1 MSQSL
6 WDSLDSA
13 TQELIMECANEAR
26 DYQYEQIDTMLET
39 LQAEMGSRRRHLLRG
54 GYCRMAAACAPIY
67 EKYVG
72 TGEGQIDPELVEKIQ
87 QEAAAV
93 A

>member
-1 MSQSL
+1 
-6 WDSLDSA
+6 
-13 TQELIMECANEAR
+13 MECANEAR

-39 LQAEMGSRRRHLLRG
+39 LQAEMEADGVTF
-54 GYCRMAAACAPIY
+54 YEVDTAEWAAACAPIY

>member
-1 MSQSL
+1 
-6 WDSLDSA
+6 
-13 TQELIMECANEAR
+13 MEA
-26 DYQYEQIDTMLET
+26 DGVTFYEVDT
-39 LQAEMGSRRRHLLRG
+39 AEW
-54 GYCRMAAACAPIY
+54 AAACAPIY